1 MSNTAKTV
9 YERKDSLK
17 KARKEIKHSLPFK
30 AVPYALFFLFALYVD
45 YKSIFPFQDLVLRTS
60 EEIAFYLTL
69 AIVFAI
75 DVLIPIS
82 LTKLVQAHYNQKKL
96 KTILIL
102 SILCSIRIP
111 MVLLVVQKMMGTDV
125 MIPDRGTTATVTEP
139 VKIVT
144 QLLFAFIPIAT
155 TVGLTVMGLLRENI
169 KIFRKYRY
177 LQLVKADI
185 EAEKDHIEE
194 ALNSDLATLAERD
207 DSKFISAV
215 TELFAMR
222 DTLFTKARE
231 ILAMSIGSPAATEQI
246 VNSEPV
252 YRASDQYKYITKH
265 LMLNPAIKVVFE
277 EDKKEESTTSSI
289 SNNNVS
295 IFEKEDIHNEKE
307 SA

>member
-9 YERKDSLK
+9 YERRNLLK
-17 KARKEIKHSLPFK
+17 QARKEIKHSLPFK
-30 AVPYALFFLFALYVD
+30 AALYALFFMFSLYVD
-45 YKSIFPFQDLVLRTS
+45 YESIFPFQDLVLRTS
-60 EEIAFYLTL
+60 EKIALYLTL

-82 LTKLVQAHYNQKKL
+82 LTKLVKAHFNQKKL
-96 KTILIL
+96 NMILII
-102 SILCSIRIP
+102 SILCSIGIP
-111 MVLLVVQKMMGTDV
+111 MVLLVVQKMLGTDV

-139 VKIVT
+139 VKIIT
-144 QLLFAFIPIAT
+144 QFLFAFVPLAT
-155 TVGLTVMGLLRENI
+155 TVGLTVMGLLRENT

-177 LQLVKADI
+177 LQLAESSI

-194 ALNSDLATLAERD
+194 ALHSDLATLAERD

-215 TELFAMR
+215 AELFAMR
-222 DTLFTKARE
+222 DTLFTQARE
-231 ILAMSIGSPAATEQI
+231 ILAMSICSPAATEKI
-246 VNSEPV
+246 VNSETV
-252 YRASDQYKYITKH
+252 YHASDQYKYITKH
-265 LMLNPAIKVVFE
+265 LMLNPAINVVF
-277 EDKKEESTTSSI
+277 KEKPTTSTI